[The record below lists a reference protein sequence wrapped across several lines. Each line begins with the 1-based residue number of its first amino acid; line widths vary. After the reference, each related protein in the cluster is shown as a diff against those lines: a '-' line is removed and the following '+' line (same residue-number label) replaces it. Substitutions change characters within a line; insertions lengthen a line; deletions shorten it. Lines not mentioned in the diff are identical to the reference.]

1 MAKVAALFLFFA
13 TALAAVSVGTAP
25 AAAPEAAVQQQELSS
40 PTPLHSL
47 TGVVFHVSAVG
58 F

>member
-1 MAKVAALFLFFA
+1 MAKVTTLILFFA
-13 TALAAVSVGTAP
+13 TALAAASVGTAP
-25 AAAPEAAVQQQELSS
+25 AAPEPAAQERQQTI

-47 TGVVFHVSAVG
+47 TGVAFHASAVG

>member
-1 MAKVAALFLFFA
+1 MAKVATLFLFFA
-13 TALAAVSVGTAP
+13 TALAAVSMGTAP
-25 AAAPEAAVQQQELSS
+25 AAPEAAIQTQQLAA

-47 TGVVFHVSAVG
+47 TGIAFHASAIG

>member
-1 MAKVAALFLFFA
+1 MPSALTQA
-13 TALAAVSVGTAP
+13 ALAAASVGTAP
-25 AAAPEAAVQQQELSS
+25 AAPEAAIQQQQVA

-47 TGVVFHVSAVG
+47 TGVAFHVSAVG

>member
-1 MAKVAALFLFFA
+1 MAKVATLFLFVA
-13 TALAAVSVGTAP
+13 TALAAASVGTAP
-25 AAAPEAAVQQQELSS
+25 AAAPEAAIQQQQVA

-47 TGVVFHVSAVG
+47 TGVAFHVSAVG

>member
-1 MAKVAALFLFFA
+1 MAKVATLFLFFA
-13 TALAAVSVGTAP
+13 TVLGATSVETAP
-25 AAAPEAAVQQQELSS
+25 AAAPEAAIQQQQVT

-47 TGVVFHVSAVG
+47 TGVAFHVSAVG

>member
-1 MAKVAALFLFFA
+1 MAKVTTLFLFFA
-13 TALAAVSVGTAP
+13 TILAMASAVSRPAP
-25 AAAPEAAVQQQELSS
+25 QMVAQEQHGV

-47 TGVVFHVSAVG
+47 TGVAFHASAIG